1 MLSTKRYLIFR
12 LSIAVAGVVA
22 WIVYF
27 SLTDEYTILDYVG
40 MIVCMV
46 GVVFDSWLLLTGR
59 YIDNK

>member
-1 MLSTKRYLIFR
+1 MLSTKRYLIFT

-22 WIVYF
+22 GIVYF
-27 SLTDEYTILDYVG
+27 SLTDEYTTLDYVG

>member
-1 MLSTKRYLIFR
+1 MLSTKRYLIFT

-22 WIVYF
+22 WIVHF

>member
-1 MLSTKRYLIFR
+1 MLSTKRYLIFT

-22 WIVYF
+22 GIVYF